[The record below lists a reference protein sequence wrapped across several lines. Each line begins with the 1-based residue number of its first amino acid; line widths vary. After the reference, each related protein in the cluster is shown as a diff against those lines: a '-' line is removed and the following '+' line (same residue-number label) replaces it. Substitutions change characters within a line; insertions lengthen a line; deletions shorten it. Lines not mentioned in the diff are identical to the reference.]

1 MKAPSSKSCG
11 FSLVEVVVALGLF
24 AFCVVA
30 IVGLLGVGLGAT
42 RSVANETAAVN
53 IAESIYGAW
62 QAQDN
67 GDQPLTVTNLFTN
80 LPPLTQASSQT
91 LYFNGDGVQTSSDAQ
106 AAFEVEYNVVPAA
119 GAAANQPVFSTLRLG
134 FKWPKGAPTNSAQM
148 RSYSRLFVKN
158 P

>member
-1 MKAPSSKSCG
+1 M
-11 FSLVEVVVALGLF
+11 ALGIF

-62 QAQDN
+62 QAQDKAN
-67 GDQPLTVTNLFTN
+67 QPLTVTNLFTN
-80 LPPLTQASSQT
+80 LPPLTQAGRQT
-91 LYFNGDGVQTSSDAQ
+91 LYFDGNGMQTVSEAE
-106 AAFEVEYNVVPAA
+106 AAFEVEYDVAPAA
-119 GAAANQPVFSTLRLG
+119 GAAANQPVFSTLRLS
-134 FKWPKGAPTNSAQM
+134 FKWPKGAPTNSAQT
-148 RSYSRLFVKN
+148 RFYSRLFVKN